1 MSEQH
6 DNWLVTLGMP
16 SESFDSRPEQGG
28 DGSSTGGDEG
38 SENTDRK
45 RAGQEGGDDSQNPQQ
60 ENGDS
65 NQNTQQ
71 DQRDDAPDERTGP
84 TVSAQSGDVQDALE
98 AKDLWS
104 DKGSRYGKLL
114 NDANVPNGVNVTTT
128 ITVDQALNVHITVT
142 TSPADKSGAAL
153 ERLLNSKCDGPFK
166 AAIMEYFNRKGLK
179 VADTLTVKWLNW

>member
-16 SESFDSRPEQGG
+16 TESFDSRPEQGG

-38 SENTDRK
+38 SENTDRR
-45 RAGQEGGDDSQNPQQ
+45 RAGQEGGGDSQDPRQ
-60 ENGDS
+60 ES
-65 NQNTQQ
+65 NDDQSTKQ
-71 DQRDDAPDERTGP
+71 DQREDAPDERTGP

-98 AKDLWS
+98 AKDLWA

-142 TSPADKSGAAL
+142 TSPTHASGAAL
-153 ERLLNSKCDGPFK
+153 ERLLNSRCAGPFK
-166 AAIMEYFNRKGLK
+166 AAITEYFNRKGLT
-179 VADTLTVKWLNW
+179 VTQTLTVNWLNW

>member
-16 SESFDSRPEQGG
+16 TESFASRPEQGG

-38 SENTDRK
+38 SENTDRRGARQK
-45 RAGQEGGDDSQNPQQ
+45 GGDDSQNPQQ
-60 ENGDS
+60 ESGDS
-65 NQNTQQ
+65 NQRTQQ
-71 DQRDDAPDERTGP
+71 DQRKDAPDERTGP
-84 TVSAQSGDVQDALE
+84 TVSAQAADVEDALKD
-98 AKDLWS
+98 KDLWS
-104 DKGSRYGKLL
+104 DTGSRYGKLL

-142 TSPADKSGAAL
+142 TSPTDPSGAAL

-166 AAIMEYFNRKGLK
+166 AAIKEYFNRKGLT
-179 VADTLTVKWLNW
+179 VTQSLTVNWLNW